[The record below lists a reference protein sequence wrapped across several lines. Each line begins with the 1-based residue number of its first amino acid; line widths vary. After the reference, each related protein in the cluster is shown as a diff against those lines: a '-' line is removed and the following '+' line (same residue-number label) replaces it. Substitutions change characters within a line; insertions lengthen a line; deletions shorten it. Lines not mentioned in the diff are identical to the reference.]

1 MKWESLGF
9 ISDPFTTDPIHQKT
23 LALYTGHERDVKV
36 SENVL
41 SQRNVLFVIEGARGV
56 GTTSFANYLR
66 FKAEDRKEYFT
77 PRNEIRVEKGW
88 SLETLLAVVIANIV
102 RELEIFHPDEWVIN
116 DKRFQN
122 AKALSTRIAEA
133 YRSFGIEAFGFGVNY
148 GKAAGISSQPM
159 IVPSGVLG
167 HHLEDLSELI
177 CSLGYSYG
185 MLIQLNNL
193 DIGAI
198 HTEEHMQYLFNA
210 LRDYIQTDGISWLLV
225 GDIGLRRFIAQEVDR
240 LDDIVSY
247 EIEIGSLTKD
257 EYRNLIQKRVE
268 FYRSNPH
275 AILPID
281 EEVFVYLFDITKG
294 RLRYIFGLLQR
305 LANDLGVGDLTDK
318 ITLEIAKPMITEL
331 ARDRVSRN
339 NLSQGEEE
347 VLVTLV
353 ALNKASVTEIKKKL
367 GKSLPYIS
375 KILAKLLKYRLV
387 TAQKIGKAKFYAPVI
402 DAVIAYSK

>member
-1 MKWESLGF
+1 
-9 ISDPFTTDPIHQKT
+9 
-23 LALYTGHERDVKV
+23 
-36 SENVL
+36 
-41 SQRNVLFVIEGARGV
+41 
-56 GTTSFANYLR
+56 
-66 FKAEDRKEYFT
+66 
-77 PRNEIRVEKGW
+77 
-88 SLETLLAVVIANIV
+88 
-102 RELEIFHPDEWVIN
+102 
-116 DKRFQN
+116 
-122 AKALSTRIAEA
+122 
-133 YRSFGIEAFGFGVNY
+133 
-148 GKAAGISSQPM
+148 
-159 IVPSGVLG
+159 
-167 HHLEDLSELI
+167 
-177 CSLGYSYG
+177 